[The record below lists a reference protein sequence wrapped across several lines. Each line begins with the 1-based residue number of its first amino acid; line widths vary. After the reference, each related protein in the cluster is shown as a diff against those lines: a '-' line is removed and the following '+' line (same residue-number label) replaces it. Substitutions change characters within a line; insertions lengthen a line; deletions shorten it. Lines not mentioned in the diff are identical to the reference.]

1 MVSFIQQAD
10 SSWVPGGTC
19 LPCLFCS
26 FAQIFSS
33 QEEIPVGSQL
43 LLKAVQTSIYCCFV
57 ELTEMVSLPIS
68 AQFLEDSHTWHIE
81 NRPAFYLCS
90 PRIIECVTAFPQRTV
105 TLFFHVC

>member
-1 MVSFIQQAD
+1 MNIVHLPEACLVGTLLFITFIFFPFASLYEVSMVSFIQQAD

-33 QEEIPVGSQL
+33 QEEIPVESQL

-68 AQFLEDSHTWHIE
+68 AQFLEDSHT
-81 NRPAFYLCS
+81 
-90 PRIIECVTAFPQRTV
+90 
-105 TLFFHVC
+105 